1 MTAGPRP
8 ESVILL
14 LAAPFVG
21 SFLGVLIERLPA
33 GRPVVWSRSACPH
46 CGGTLAVRDLIPL
59 VSWLANR
66 GRCRLCGARLS
77 TFYPAIETHAL
88 VIALWALLVV
98 PGWPGWVT
106 CGLGWVLLALLVID
120 WRHLVL
126 PDVLTLP
133 LIPAGWLVAWGLEPS
148 RLLAHLLG
156 AAAGFLLLWAVAV
169 VYRRLRHRE
178 GLGLGDAK
186 LLAAA
191 GAWLGWEAL
200 PGVILIAAAAGLAG
214 ALVAARR
221 AGALDPERPLPFG
234 PYLAG
239 AFWIVW
245 LYGPPGLG

>member
-1 MTAGPRP
+1 
-8 ESVILL
+8 
-14 LAAPFVG
+14 
-21 SFLGVLIERLPA
+21 
-33 GRPVVWSRSACPH
+33 
-46 CGGTLAVRDLIPL
+46 
-59 VSWLANR
+59 
-66 GRCRLCGARLS
+66 
-77 TFYPAIETHAL
+77 
-88 VIALWALLVV
+88 
-98 PGWPGWVT
+98 VT
-106 CGLGWVLLALLVID
+106 CGLGWVLLALLMID

-133 LIPAGWLVAWGLEPS
+133 LIPVGWLVAWSLDPS
-148 RLLAHLLG
+148 RLWAHLLG

-169 VYRRLRHRE
+169 VYRRLRRRE

-214 ALVAARR
+214 ALVAARWV
-221 AGALDPERPLPFG
+221 GELDAERPLPFG

-245 LYGPPGLG
+245 LYGPLGLG